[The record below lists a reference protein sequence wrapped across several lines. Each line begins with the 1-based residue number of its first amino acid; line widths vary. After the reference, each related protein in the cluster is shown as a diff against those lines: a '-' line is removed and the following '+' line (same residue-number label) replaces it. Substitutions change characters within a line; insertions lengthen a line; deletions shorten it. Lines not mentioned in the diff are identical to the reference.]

1 MPRLYILRN
10 FPRVLGAPD
19 HWILFH
25 SLRSYLQ
32 RLSDVAL
39 HVLATHACSMG
50 SVLVRARTHLP
61 LLLPDLPPDS
71 VDAAQQILLYDMPPL
86 PQIYHDEPVMFVA
99 TLRGVQHYRF
109 TPDERI
115 RLLRK
120 LDTALKSYDEEDWT
134 LLFHTEVI
142 SVTLQLVFE
151 NEFCGYT
158 KEDVLSWG
166 ADSPRFEDCIVGHIA
181 LLVLHDYTD
190 VIRQP
195 YLLCLL
201 EVLRTCLDRLLA
213 VRKRRG
219 GHFDEWRSD
228 IERETRV
235 VLTSS
240 VAFWKVFFELRGP
253 LFCPAAKAAI
263 NGAPDMLGTA
273 LLPLIH
279 SLFTLQDE
287 TQYVPTH
294 ESSTSGSP

>member
-1 MPRLYILRN
+1 
-10 FPRVLGAPD
+10 
-19 HWILFH
+19 
-25 SLRSYLQ
+25 
-32 RLSDVAL
+32 
-39 HVLATHACSMG
+39 MG
-50 SVLVRARTHLP
+50 SARAQTHFLP
-61 LLLPDLPPDS
+61 FYYLTFPQTQSTQLKQSLF
-71 VDAAQQILLYDMPPL
+71 YNMPPL

-158 KEDVLSWG
+158 KEDILSWG
-166 ADSPRFEDCIVGHIA
+166 ADSPRYEDCIVSHLA
-181 LLVLHDYTD
+181 LLHDYTD
-190 VIRQP
+190 VVRQP

-201 EVLRTCLDRLLA
+201 EVLRTCLDHLLA

-219 GHFDEWRSD
+219 GYFDEWRSD

-253 LFCPAAKAAI
+253 LFCPAAKAVI

-273 LLPLIH
+273 LLPIIH
-279 SLFTLQDE
+279 SLLTLQDE
-287 TQYVPTH
+287 TQYVPTF
-294 ESSTSGSP
+294 ESSTSYSP